1 MPGRL
6 KKPKKR
12 TVMVRFNEEQYAK
25 LQEVADAAELPVAV
39 YCRAMVV
46 KAVGRGDVEPPIR
59 GNVSSYV
66 DKPQRSRKARETVA
80 HCDVHPGEP
89 LYVTQD
95 GTACALCRKEPRRRS
110 RRAA

>member
-1 MPGRL
+1 MPARL

-12 TVMVRFNEEQYAK
+12 SVMVRFNEEQYTK
-25 LQEVADAAELPVAV
+25 LLEMADAAELPVAV

-46 KAVGRGDVEPPIR
+46 KAVGRRDLEPPIR

-66 DKPQRSRKARETVA
+66 DKGQRSRKARETVA
-80 HCDVHPGEP
+80 HCDVHPTEP

-95 GTACALCRKEPRRRS
+95 GPACAHPS
-110 RRAA
+110 RRWPNEHRFRA